1 LEHDETRHDSPLN
14 GPQSTRGELA
24 RMVSELG
31 NMSNLMRPSNN
42 EYRRQDTLLFAD
54 LHDGTETLVTL
65 CEDCGS
71 DTLWI

>member
-31 NMSNLMRPSNN
+31 NMFNLMRPSNN
-42 EYRRQDTLLFAD
+42 EYRRQDTLLLAD
-54 LHDGTETLVTL
+54 LHDGAETLVTL
-65 CEDCGS
+65 REDCGS